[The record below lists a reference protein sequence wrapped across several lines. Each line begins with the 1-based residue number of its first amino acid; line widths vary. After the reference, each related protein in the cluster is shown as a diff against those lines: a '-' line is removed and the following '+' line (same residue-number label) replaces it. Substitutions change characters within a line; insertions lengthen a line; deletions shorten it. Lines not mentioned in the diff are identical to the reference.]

1 MLFFYAKLGF
11 ETIHYDNVDTHYYVI
26 KEKDAGEWEKYTG
39 TNALR
44 SVAENADGSWNVK
57 YTITLKHSEDEP
69 EFRIAETKVPENY
82 VASNEGARPAA
93 VEVNV
98 PKNYS
103 VSYDT
108 SFYKTVVITNTYG
121 EEPGNPETGAPI
133 MRTVCETIVPMEIFL
148 PKKREDEE

>member
-1 MLFFYAKLGF
+1 MING
-11 ETIHYDNVDTHYYVI
+11 TITNTY
-26 KEKDAGEWEKYTG
+26 EKD
-39 TNALR
+39 
-44 SVAENADGSWNVK
+44 
-57 YTITLKHSEDEP
+57 EDPPEYPSEP
-69 EFRIAETKVPENY
+69 ETYLTVRKEWNDNNNK
-82 VASNEGARPAA
+82 EGARPAAVEVQIYANGRRYGSSFLLSEANRWTYTAIRLPMYDANGDLVEYSA

-133 MRTVCETIVPMEIFL
+133 MLTVRETIVPVEIFL